1 MNLEELKYPIGKYEA
16 PPQVNEEVMNTWIQE
31 IRTLPIQVK
40 KEIQGLTED
49 QLSMRYRPEGWTIR
63 QVVHHLSDSHLNA
76 LVRVKWIMTEDSPTI
91 KPYFEARWAELPDS
105 LQLHPIISINLL
117 EAVHYKLAFL
127 LSALGKE
134 EWSKAFYH
142 PEYTNTLELGKYIGL
157 YAWHGRHH
165 LTHIRQ
171 AISHKFK

>member
-63 QVVHHLSDSHLNA
+63 QVVHHLSVSHLTA
-76 LVRVKWIMTEDSPTI
+76 LVRV
-91 KPYFEARWAELPDS
+91 
-105 LQLHPIISINLL
+105 
-117 EAVHYKLAFL
+117 
-127 LSALGKE
+127 
-134 EWSKAFYH
+134 
-142 PEYTNTLELGKYIGL
+142 
-157 YAWHGRHH
+157 
-165 LTHIRQ
+165 
-171 AISHKFK
+171 